1 MFCFVTAS
9 PSPGPTSETEGGLP
23 DGAVAGI
30 VIGVTAIPVSVVI
43 VVLIVAA
50 IVYRSKKSNKR
61 TSSALPMDVVKSRP
75 RRLKELPS

>member
-50 IVYRSKKSNKR
+50 IVYRSNKL